1 MKNVSKEHSMF
12 SRLFLRCNRKSTNV
26 EQSPVIERLFTGRI
40 DQGRRVSGMGQLK
53 AETIRVSGWMLVE
66 RKTEQILFL
75 ALESVQRVKPSSV
88 LREEPM
94 ELLSGGPQLPNKIHT
109 VAVFSQI
116 CYRVVSTA
124 RPSSRQIRTEQHSI
138 SQALACVIIHTKHRA
153 HSRGG

>member
-12 SRLFLRCNRKSTNV
+12 SRLFLRRNRKSTNV
-26 EQSPVIERLFTGRI
+26 EQSPVIERLFTG
-40 DQGRRVSGMGQLK
+40 RVSGMGQLK

>member
-26 EQSPVIERLFTGRI
+26 EQSPVIERLFTG
-40 DQGRRVSGMGQLK
+40 RVSGMGQLK